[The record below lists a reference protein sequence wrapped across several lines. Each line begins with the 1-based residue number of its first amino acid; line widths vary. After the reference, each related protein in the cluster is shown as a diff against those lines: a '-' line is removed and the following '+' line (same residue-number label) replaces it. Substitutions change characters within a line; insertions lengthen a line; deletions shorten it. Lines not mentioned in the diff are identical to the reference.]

1 MTTFK
6 DQMGQVVDLEIG
18 YYPGVSNNYIPQM
31 NPNFVVTYS
40 TKETQLISQ
49 EGDKVKFRVNTV
61 NFNIRTNYFTHIRYV
76 YNMPYKISNFK
87 FVAGNV
93 LEIEAVFDPK
103 MYIVSN
109 PSKTVTG
116 FLESTINP
124 EYSINS
130 ITSDQL
136 LIEKKIFDS
145 NIELGGIL
153 TWGLFV
159 KMGYSLNDINSSKS
173 ILKNNGGGT
182 SYDNPDSGESGLGD
196 VGNYTDTIVLR
207 INLSSEYTP
216 ARILTGIA
224 LSNYFDKCLDIWI
237 QPVTSLEY
245 KTLGSVTIDAP
256 SDVNGIGSMI
266 FDIID
271 TKPKKLMQNAETY
284 GYGTTINYPSALTT
298 IDNFYNRDIVIRS
311 NGSTNKYNLG
321 DLLGPISAMYNP
333 SITLKSMYIPGTDST
348 GPSILFSYSTQ
359 SMNGFDAGYILES
372 VNLPCI
378 KLTAFADKITE
389 FWKRNEARN
398 GLAVVT
404 AALEIG
410 QNLYAGGVLKQKGGI
425 LSAMKVVG
433 QALGVE
439 ATLLDYKSWPLQTTT
454 NGSYA
459 YKPAISV
466 SVTDNPLK
474 YDPTDYRIMFNQNM
488 QRLLNS
494 PSKTAISYSDTD
506 NKKIR
511 DFMIPSK
518 YGNYGYIQGNFYVNN
533 LGNYPELMDKI
544 SDTLKE
550 GIRIGY

>member
-18 YYPGVSNNYIPQM
+18 YYPGVSNNYIPQI

-76 YNMPYKISNFK
+76 NNMPYKISNFK

-124 EYSINS
+124 EYSVNS

-145 NIELGGIL
+145 NIELGGIP
-153 TWGLFV
+153 TWCLFV
-159 KMGYSLNDINSSKS
+159 KMGYSLNDINSSNS
-173 ILKNNGGGT
+173 ILKNNGGST
-182 SYDNPDSGESGLGD
+182 TYDDPDSGEVAQGE
-196 VGNYTDTIVLR
+196 VGNFTDTMVLR
-207 INLSSEYTP
+207 IGLSSEYTP

-224 LSNYFDKCLDIWI
+224 LSNYFDKCLDIWM
-237 QPVTSLEY
+237 QPSSLTY
-245 KTLGSVTIDAP
+245 NDLGTITIDAP
-256 SDVNGIGSMI
+256 SNVNGIGSMI
-266 FDIID
+266 FSIVD
-271 TKPKKLMQNAETY
+271 TKPKKLLQKSNTY
-284 GYGTTINYPSALTT
+284 GYNTTINYPDYLTT
-298 IDNFYNRDIVIRS
+298 INNFYNRDIVIRS
-311 NGSTNKYNLG
+311 NGLTNKYNLG
-321 DLLGPISAMYNP
+321 DLLGPISSNIKPSLNLRAM
-333 SITLKSMYIPGTDST
+333 LIPGTDSSGT
-348 GPSILFSYSTQ
+348 SILFSYTTST
-359 SMNGFDAGYILES
+359 MNGFDAGYILES
-372 VNLPCI
+372 VDLPCI

-398 GLAVVT
+398 ALAVVT

-410 QNLYAGGVLKQKGGI
+410 QNLYTGGVLKEKGAI
-425 LSAMKVVG
+425 LSSMKVVG

-459 YKPAISV
+459 YKPTVTV
-466 SVTDNPLK
+466 SVTDNPLR
-474 YDPTDYRIMFNQNM
+474 YESTDYPVMFNQNI

-506 NKKIR
+506 NKKIS

>member
-6 DQMGQVVDLEIG
+6 DQMGHVVDLEIG

-87 FVAGNV
+87 FVAANV
-93 LEIEAVFDPK
+93 LEIDAVFDPK

-109 PSKTVTG
+109 PNKTVTG

-145 NIELGGIL
+145 NIELGGIP
-153 TWGLFV
+153 TWCLFV
-159 KMGYSLNDINSSKS
+159 KMGYSLNDINSSNS
-173 ILKNNGGGT
+173 ILKNNGGST
-182 SYDNPDSGESGLGD
+182 TYDVPDSGEVAQGE
-196 VGNYTDTIVLR
+196 VGNFTDTMVLR
-207 INLSSEYTP
+207 IGLSSEYTP

-224 LSNYFDKCLDIWI
+224 LSNYFDKCLDIWM
-237 QPVTSLEY
+237 QPSSLTY
-245 KTLGSVTIDAP
+245 NDLGTITIDAP
-256 SDVNGIGSMI
+256 SNVNVIGSMI
-266 FDIID
+266 FSIVD
-271 TKPKKLMQNAETY
+271 TKPKKLLQKSNTY
-284 GYGTTINYPSALTT
+284 GYNTTINYPDSLTT
-298 IDNFYNRDIVIRS
+298 INNFYNRDIVIRS
-311 NGSTNKYNLG
+311 NGLTNKYNLG
-321 DLLGPISAMYNP
+321 DLLGPIATNIKPSLNLRAM
-333 SITLKSMYIPGTDST
+333 LIPGTDSSGT
-348 GPSILFSYSTQ
+348 SILFSYTTST
-359 SMNGFDAGYILES
+359 MNGFDAGYILES
-372 VNLPCI
+372 VDLPCI

-398 GLAVVT
+398 ALAVVT

-410 QNLYAGGVLKQKGGI
+410 QNLYTGGVLKEKGAI
-425 LSAMKVVG
+425 LSSMKVVG

-459 YKPAISV
+459 YKPTITV
-466 SVTDNPLK
+466 SITDNPLR
-474 YDPTDYRIMFNQNM
+474 YESTDYPVMFNQNI

-506 NKKIR
+506 NKKIS